1 MILGICGI
9 LSMAITRNRTLSDI
23 PQRWSPWFQ
32 TSPGYSD
39 LTIIFE
45 GLYVEEA
52 NGGDRLM
59 CLLGTSVSPFSKSSL
74 DPYEWSS
81 KYNCKKS
88 FQYSS
93 VKDDRI
99 MLILRY
105 PEIFTSTSRAILGEL
120 RSLNKKS
127 DPKYFD
133 KVQISSQLSYDWKYH
148 FVSEQLVSR
157 ACNPYS

>member
-1 MILGICGI
+1 
-9 LSMAITRNRTLSDI
+9 
-23 PQRWSPWFQ
+23 
-32 TSPGYSD
+32 
-39 LTIIFE
+39 
-45 GLYVEEA
+45 
-52 NGGDRLM
+52 
-59 CLLGTSVSPFSKSSL
+59 
-74 DPYEWSS
+74 
-81 KYNCKKS
+81 
-88 FQYSS
+88 
-93 VKDDRI
+93 